1 MVSRW
6 ASLVMTLVGGEVHMP
21 REIEPFVLA
30 IVLALASAWL
40 VSVRVILRVGEK
52 GQKIWVWLVTLC
64 GAAAA
69 FGFTAMIV
77 MDLVGPPRTITGTV
91 QSLGD
96 STDRK
101 SVPAYKVVV
110 GGTTYGVRQTDYE
123 KLQVGERVRGQ
134 AGATFNFL
142 QRVEVLR

>member
-1 MVSRW
+1 
-6 ASLVMTLVGGEVHMP
+6 MP

-40 VSVRVILRVGEK
+40 VSVRVILKVGEK

-64 GAAAA
+64 GGAAAV
-69 FGFTAMIV
+69 GFAAMIV
-77 MDLVGPPRTITGTV
+77 MDLVEPPRTITGTV

-101 SVPAYKVVV
+101 SVPVYKVVV
-110 GGTTYGVRQTDYE
+110 GGATYGVRQADYE

-142 QRVEVLR
+142 QRVEVVR